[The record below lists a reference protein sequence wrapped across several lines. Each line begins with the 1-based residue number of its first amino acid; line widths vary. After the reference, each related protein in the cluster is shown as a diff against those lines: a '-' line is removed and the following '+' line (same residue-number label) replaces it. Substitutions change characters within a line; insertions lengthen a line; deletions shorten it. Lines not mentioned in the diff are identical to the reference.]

1 MDPQLDA
8 LRFLPFIAEA
18 TAMLGTTRLLKRR
31 MNPSYSFGGRYLR
44 SLGASLISLPVAL
57 LSVLIFGF
65 GASLIYQAAGGSYE
79 NFSGAHLASFML
91 GTLGRAIFVWPFIS
105 VWLIIKAE
113 PATWKMTQVNP
124 EQLPIPALSANKTN
138 PSEMMH
144 FHASRQHVFG
154 IFQKPSKFLL
164 TWVAV
169 MALAAGAAYAFLL
182 YPIHKAERTKLRW
195 VGELFVH
202 SPMAWDLKE
211 ASGLI
216 TPDFEI
222 DCSKPK
228 YGAGWLGKLETARS
242 LNYWS
247 KRADAAEQAFTQF
260 DDEGKPKAA
269 AIAARDAVQ
278 FWSQAWYRSE
288 ELECYDVTSLNSKR
302 PY

>member
-31 MNPSYSFGGRYLR
+31 MKPSYSFRGRYIR

-57 LSVLIFGF
+57 VAVFIVGL
-65 GASLIYQAAGGSYE
+65 GASLAYQSAGGSYE
-79 NFSGAHLASFML
+79 NYSGGHLASFML
-91 GTLGRAIFVWPFIS
+91 GTLGRAFFIWPFIS
-105 VWLIIKAE
+105 VWLIIRDE
-113 PATWKMTQVNP
+113 PSTEKLTQGRS
-124 EQLPIPALSANKTN
+124 EQLPISALSPKTETT
-138 PSEMMH
+138 SEMMH
-144 FHASRQHVFG
+144 LSGTHQNARSR
-154 IFQKPSKFLL
+154 FQKFPRLVLAWF
-164 TWVAV
+164 VV
-169 MALAAGAAYAFLL
+169 MALAGGIAYAFAL

-195 VGELFVH
+195 VGEISFG
-202 SPMAWDLKE
+202 PMAWDLKE
-211 ASGLI
+211 ASGLV

-222 DCSKPK
+222 DCSKSK

-247 KRADAAEQAFTQF
+247 QRADAAERAFTQF
-260 DDEGKPKAA
+260 DDDGKRKAA
-269 AIAARDAVQ
+269 AIAAKDAVQ

-288 ELECYDVTSLNSKR
+288 ELECYDVRSLSNKR